1 MNRFLV
7 VEAGG
12 ERWAIPSSA
21 VGEVVEDPAIEPMP
35 ALPERVRGVL
45 SHRDAW
51 LPVLDLARAMGLGRV
66 EGPGAALVM
75 GRARTG
81 YALLVE
87 RALGTQE
94 RDAPEGEW
102 TDDDGVVTV
111 LDVEGLFQAPAPQ
124 TPPADASRAEPA
136 TAPRSVVCFR
146 VGEAEFGFSANEVDR
161 IWPYES
167 PEPVPGLPDYVVGV
181 LPLRGFAM
189 PILDLGAHLGV
200 RPEGGEDLGV
210 RPEGGEH
217 RRVLVLGRD
226 DRRVGWVVDEVI
238 AVAPFPADRWTA
250 LPGWFGGRPARLV
263 EAVVRRDDR
272 GPMLVLRAGELLDR
286 DQRGVLQGSAR
297 AE

>member
-1 MNRFLV
+1 VNRFLV

-136 TAPRSVVCFR
+136 SGPRSVVCFR

>member
-75 GRARTG
+75 DRARTG

-94 RDAPEGEW
+94 RDAPGGEW
-102 TDDDGVVTV
+102 TDEEGVVTV

-124 TPPADASRAEPA
+124 PPPADAARAEA
-136 TAPRSVVCFR
+136 ARGPRSVVCFR
-146 VGEAEFGFSANEVDR
+146 VGDAEFGFSANEVDR
-161 IWPYES
+161 IWPYEP

-200 RPEGGEDLGV
+200 RPEGGEQ
-210 RPEGGEH
+210 

-263 EAVVRRDDR
+263 EAVVRREDR